1 VTGAGL
7 LCALAL
13 FAKLNALW
21 APVAIA
27 VWLII
32 HARRRLRSFAAA
44 FLVPLVVL
52 LAATDLATHGRFLTN
67 LRELGDAG
75 RVGAG
80 LTLRYLAAVE
90 GSPYDRTLGYLGPT
104 GIVLVVLATAHLAFS
119 VARRTLTIYDLAFPA
134 AAATLWLTLLD
145 RGATQNHLVDMV
157 TLAAIC
163 AGLLMGEGGV
173 FSGRDRQ
180 AVEVLAI
187 VLVVLTS
194 VVSYQRSTR
203 FATTAALHVL
213 AGRSYSHTVGNLRGL
228 VPAHGQILSEDPT
241 IPFAAHQKPVILD
254 PFMLLRIGERHPA
267 WRASLIDRIQRHE
280 FSRIYLIGQINAS
293 SQGWYHYFNLGTPVA
308 DAIQQSYNYVGTV
321 DGYAKYVPRV

>member
-1 VTGAGL
+1 
-7 LCALAL
+7 
-13 FAKLNALW
+13 
-21 APVAIA
+21 
-27 VWLII
+27 
-32 HARRRLRSFAAA
+32 
-44 FLVPLVVL
+44 
-52 LAATDLATHGRFLTN
+52 
-67 LRELGDAG
+67 
-75 RVGAG
+75 
-80 LTLRYLAAVE
+80 
-90 GSPYDRTLGYLGPT
+90 
-104 GIVLVVLATAHLAFS
+104 
-119 VARRTLTIYDLAFPA
+119 
-134 AAATLWLTLLD
+134 
-145 RGATQNHLVDMV
+145 MV

-187 VLVVLTS
+187 VLVVVTS